1 MTLTWPF
8 DPTVYAGLVGLLLGY
23 AWLARERLDSDG
35 RPLFFLAGIGALWV
49 ALESP
54 IDTIAEQYLGSVHM
68 LQHVVLGLV
77 APPLLLL
84 GLSPRMAEILARSVP
99 GLRQLGRPVPAQVI
113 AAAAWIG
120 WHLPP
125 LYDLTTANLQ
135 VHILE
140 HLVFIAAGVLLFWP
154 VLESTASTLPGGQMA
169 EGWKMVYLG
178 IATIPQDAVAIVLQ
192 FSGTVFYSQ
201 YRTIPIMAPGYSP
214 VVDQTVAGAIM
225 MIGTNIVMGAVLL
238 TVFFRWLRRDELRQ
252 QREDAEGEDE
262 NWEYWTARGGGRHWV
277 GRG

>member
-8 DPTVYAGLVGLLLGY
+8 DPTVYAGLVGLLFGY
-23 AWLARERLDSDG
+23 AWLARGRLDHDR
-35 RPLFFLAGIGALWV
+35 RPLLFLAGVGALWV
-49 ALESP
+49 ALETP
-54 IDTIAEQYLGSVHM
+54 IDTIGELYLGSVHM
-68 LQHVVLGLV
+68 LQHVILGLV

-84 GLSPRMAEILARSVP
+84 GLSPRMAEILARAIP
-99 GLRQLGRPVPAQVI
+99 GLRRLGRPVPAQVI

-135 VHILE
+135 VHVLE

-154 VLESTASTLPGGQMA
+154 ILDSTAATLPGQLGD
-169 EGWKMVYLG
+169 GWKMVYLG

-192 FSGTVFYSQ
+192 FSSTVFYSQ
-201 YRTIPIMAPGYSP
+201 YRTIPIAAPGYTA

-225 MIGTNIVMGAVLL
+225 MIGANAVFGAVLL

-252 QREDAEGEDE
+252 QREDAEEEDQ
-262 NWEYWTARGGGRHWV
+262 NWDYWTGDGAGRHRFS
-277 GRG
+277 GG